1 MNLAAVAGRERPAR
15 DTEARHEGP
24 VHIRCSARRD
34 GGPASRIGIARSGQ
48 GRWRWRWRRDGD
60 GARGSCAQ
68 IVSAIVDPNPLPINP
83 NPVFPEP
90 IVVQTGAP
98 VGPAV
103 AFDVTVNNQ
112 CVDEVAA
119 GPKGSVAVATTT
131 FDTATGAR
139 LFTGVNMQP
148 AFARMTW
155 RSWLSIPTADT
166 TVRAITQVISVTKA
180 NGQVQD
186 TLTYTAAA
194 LNQATLTAVATGL
207 PQSLR

>member
-1 MNLAAVAGRERPAR
+1 MKVRLTLGALLAAMAALLVAFATPAL
-15 DTEARHEGP
+15 AK
-24 VHIRCSARRD
+24 
-34 GGPASRIGIARSGQ
+34 GGGTGGGGTGGGGGGGGITTVPAV
-48 GRWRWRWRRDGD
+48 
-60 GARGSCAQ
+60 SCAQ

-90 IVVQTGAP
+90 IVMQMGAP

-112 CVDEVAA
+112 CADEVAA
-119 GPKGSVAVATTT
+119 GPKGSLAVATTV

-166 TVRAITQVISVTKA
+166 TVPNYTDVISLTKA

-194 LNQATLTAVATGL
+194 LDQAILTAEATGL

>member
-1 MNLAAVAGRERPAR
+1 MKVRLTLGALLAAMAALLVAFASPAL
-15 DTEARHEGP
+15 AK
-24 VHIRCSARRD
+24 
-34 GGPASRIGIARSGQ
+34 GGG
-48 GRWRWRWRRDGD
+48 
-60 GARGSCAQ
+60 GAGGGGGGGGGGGTATAPTVSCAQ
-68 IVSAIVDPNPLPINP
+68 IVSAIVDPHPLPINP
-83 NPVFPEP
+83 NPVFPAP
-90 IVVQTGAP
+90 IVVQVGAP

-112 CVDEVAA
+112 CADEVAA

-139 LFTGVNMQP
+139 LFTSVNMQP

-166 TVRAITQVISVTKA
+166 TVPNYTDVISLTKA

-186 TLTYTAAA
+186 TLTYTPAA
-194 LNQATLTAVATGL
+194 LNRLILTAEATGL

>member
-1 MNLAAVAGRERPAR
+1 MRFRSKLSALLAVMAALLFAF
-15 DTEARHEGP
+15 A
-24 VHIRCSARRD
+24 S
-34 GGPASRIGIARSGQ
+34 PASAKGGGGGGGGGGTTTVPAV
-48 GRWRWRWRRDGD
+48 
-60 GARGSCAQ
+60 SCAR
-68 IVSAIVDPNPLPINP
+68 IVSAVVNPNPLPVNP
-83 NPVFPEP
+83 NPVYPEP
-90 IVVQTGAP
+90 IVLQMGAP

-112 CVDEVAA
+112 CIDEGGGARA
-119 GPKGSVAVATTT
+119 GASVARTT

-148 AFARMTW
+148 AGSIITW
-155 RSWLSIPTADT
+155 RSWGSIPTADT
-166 TVRAITQVISVTKA
+166 VVPNYTIVISVTKS

-194 LNQATLTAVATGL
+194 MNQATLTAVATGL

>member
-1 MNLAAVAGRERPAR
+1 MRFRFTLSALLAAMAALLVAFASPAL
-15 DTEARHEGP
+15 AK
-24 VHIRCSARRD
+24 
-34 GGPASRIGIARSGQ
+34 GGGGGGGGGTTTVPAA
-48 GRWRWRWRRDGD
+48 
-60 GARGSCAQ
+60 SCAQ

-90 IVVQTGAP
+90 IVVQAGAP

-112 CVDEVAA
+112 CADEVAA
-119 GPKGSVAVATTT
+119 GPKGAVSVATTI

-166 TVRAITQVISVTKA
+166 TVPNYTDVISVTKA

-194 LNQATLTAVATGL
+194 LNQATLKAVATGT

>member
-1 MNLAAVAGRERPAR
+1 MKVRLTLGALLAAMAALLVAFATPAL
-15 DTEARHEGP
+15 AK
-24 VHIRCSARRD
+24 
-34 GGPASRIGIARSGQ
+34 GGTGGGGGGGGGGTTTVPAV
-48 GRWRWRWRRDGD
+48 
-60 GARGSCAQ
+60 SCAQ
-68 IVSAIVDPNPLPINP
+68 IVSAIVDPNPLPVNP

-90 IVVQTGAP
+90 IVIQLGAP

-103 AFDVTVNNQ
+103 AFEVTVNNQ
-112 CVDEVAA
+112 CADEVAA

-148 AFARMTW
+148 AFARITW

-166 TVRAITQVISVTKA
+166 TVPNYTDVISVTKA

-186 TLTYTAAA
+186 TLTYTPAA
-194 LNQATLTAVATGL
+194 LNQLTLTAVATGL

>member
-1 MNLAAVAGRERPAR
+1 MRFRFTLSALLAAMAALLVAFASPAL
-15 DTEARHEGP
+15 AK
-24 VHIRCSARRD
+24 
-34 GGPASRIGIARSGQ
+34 GGGGGGGGGGGTTTVPAA
-48 GRWRWRWRRDGD
+48 
-60 GARGSCAQ
+60 SCAQ

-90 IVVQTGAP
+90 IVVQAGAP

-112 CVDEVAA
+112 CADEVAA
-119 GPKGSVAVATTT
+119 GPKGAVSVATTI

-166 TVRAITQVISVTKA
+166 TVPNYTDVISVTKA

-194 LNQATLTAVATGL
+194 LNQATLKAVATGT

>member
-1 MNLAAVAGRERPAR
+1 MKVRSTFAALLAVMAALLVALASPALAKGGGGGGGGVTATVPAV
-15 DTEARHEGP
+15 
-24 VHIRCSARRD
+24 
-34 GGPASRIGIARSGQ
+34 
-48 GRWRWRWRRDGD
+48 
-60 GARGSCAQ
+60 SCAQ

-131 FDTATGAR
+131 FDTATGTR